1 MLSTESSSKV
11 DNYLCVTVAKF
22 YQVVCASNTLATYSC
37 TIIKPFFAVK
47 KSARFGEAPTHWQL
61 KAHLLGFDTNCEV
74 NMKKIMLTLTLTITS
89 VEKMVYFLQYIN
101 G

>member
-37 TIIKPFFAVK
+37 IIKPFFAVK
-47 KSARFGEAPTHWQL
+47 KVQVLRSTNSKHSFF
-61 KAHLLGFDTNCEV
+61 GFDTNYEV

>member
-37 TIIKPFFAVK
+37 TIKPFFAVK

-61 KAHLLGFDTNCEV
+61 KAQFFGFDTNYEV